1 MTRSLLTPL
10 AAAAL
15 LACAGPSATQ
25 RRGAA
30 IHHELAV
37 EALRGGRAQ
46 EALQEY
52 DQALKLDDRFPE
64 AYLGRGLVL
73 EFGFGKLTD
82 AERDYRRALALR
94 PDYPEAHNNLGQLLA
109 RSGRPEQ
116 ALEEFDAALA
126 DLMYREPYK
135 ARCNKGLALWQL
147 GRKEEGV
154 SELRTC
160 VAAAPRYCEGRRELG
175 RILLSQSR
183 PRDALE
189 QFTAYADACKGTADA
204 HLQLALARMKVGDVA
219 GARSAFERCREL
231 GEGRPEGEE
240 CSRSLSLLR

>member
-15 LACAGPSATQ
+15 LACAGPSAKQ
-25 RRGAA
+25 RRGAE
-30 IHHELAV
+30 IHHDLAV

-46 EALQEY
+46 EALREY
-52 DQALKLDDRFPE
+52 DEALKLDERFPE

-73 EFGFGKLTD
+73 EFGFGKLDD
-82 AERDYRRALALR
+82 AEKDYRRALALQ

-109 RSGRPEQ
+109 KTGRPAQ
-116 ALEEFDAALA
+116 ALKEFDAALA

-154 SELRTC
+154 SELRSC

-175 RILLSQSR
+175 RVLLSDGR
-183 PRDALE
+183 PKDAIE
-189 QFTAYADACKGTADA
+189 QFTAYADTCKGAADA

-219 GARSAFERCREL
+219 GARSAFEKCHEL

-240 CSRSLSLLR
+240 CARSLSLLK